1 LERSRIGEEERV
13 QQAVS
18 KVNDENRQLKSTV
31 DALRAEMERNRFTL
45 TDQVDKR
52 GLEFEGQMLQLK
64 DTIIILRKKLEK
76 AYA

>member
-1 LERSRIGEEERV
+1 
-13 QQAVS
+13 VS

-45 TDQVDKR
+45 TDRVDKR

>member
-1 LERSRIGEEERV
+1 
-13 QQAVS
+13 VS

-31 DALRAEMERNRFTL
+31 DALRNEMERNRFTL

>member
-1 LERSRIGEEERV
+1 
-13 QQAVS
+13 VS
-18 KVNDENRQLKSTV
+18 KVNDENRQLRSTV